1 MSISS
6 AQRAR
11 LGIFIV
17 VAVAITIVVF
27 AMGIGFK
34 LSQETAIYY
43 SQFEGESLSG
53 LSKGM
58 EVKFRGIPIGN
69 VANISYDPA
78 DLTKVLVQ
86 FEVEKDFPMKTDM
99 IVETGMVGITG
110 LKYIEIM
117 GGTNDA
123 TILPEG
129 SYLDSKQSLM
139 ASLTDKVDGIMV
151 QVETLLTNLNTITNP
166 DSLGDAYA
174 TLENVASLTENLDNL
189 VISATPRMDTMSQN
203 LASTLAKVDEMVT
216 EFSENSDLSK
226 MMNDVDTT
234 ILAIRTFTEEFNL
247 TFEQSREDISITM
260 VQLTETMENLNDL
273 SQLLLDNP
281 SLILRGSPQTERRIR

>member
-17 VAVAITIVVF
+17 VAIAMTVVVF
-27 AMGIGFK
+27 AMGVGFK

-43 SQFEGESLSG
+43 SEFEGESLSG

-58 EVKFRGIPIGN
+58 EVKFRGIPIGK
-69 VANISYDPA
+69 VSDISYDSK
-78 DLTKVLVQ
+78 DLTKVLVE
-86 FEVEKDFPMKTDM
+86 FEVEKEFPIKDDM
-99 IVETGMVGITG
+99 VVETGMVGITG

-117 GGTNDA
+117 GGTNEA

-129 SYLDSKQSLM
+129 SMLESKQSLM
-139 ASLTDKVDGIMV
+139 ASLTDKVDGIMM

-174 TLENVASLTENLDNL
+174 TLENVASLTQNLDNL
-189 VISATPRMDTMSQN
+189 VVSAKPRLDTMSQS
-203 LASTLAKVDEMVT
+203 LSSTLAKVDIMVT

-226 MMNDVDTT
+226 IMNDVDST

-247 TFEQSREDISITM
+247 TFEQGREDISVTM
-260 VQLTETMENLNDL
+260 VELTETMENLNDL

-281 SLILRGSPQTERRIR
+281 SLILRGSPQAERRIR

>member
-17 VAVAITIVVF
+17 VAVAITIVIF

-34 LSQETAIYY
+34 FSEKKAIYY
-43 SQFEGESLSG
+43 SEFEGQSLSG
-53 LSKGM
+53 LSEGM
-58 EVKFRGIPIGN
+58 DVKFRGIPIGK
-69 VANISYDPA
+69 VSNISYDPA

-86 FEVEKDFPMKTDM
+86 FKVKKDFPMKTDM
-99 IVETGMVGITG
+99 VVETGMVGITG

-123 TILPEG
+123 DILTEG
-129 SYLDSKQSLM
+129 SYLESKQSLM
-139 ASLTDKVDGIMV
+139 ASLTDKVDGIMI
-151 QVETLLTNLNTITNP
+151 QVETLLTNLNVITNP

-189 VISATPRMDTMSQN
+189 VISATPRMDTMSRN
-203 LASTLAKVDEMVT
+203 LASTLAKVDAMVT
-216 EFSENSDLSK
+216 DFSENSDLSK

-234 ILAIRTFTEEFNL
+234 ILAIKTFTEEFNL
-247 TFEQSREDISITM
+247 TFEQGREDISVTM
-260 VQLTETMENLNDL
+260 VELTETMENLNDL